1 MAETPKT
8 PKPKGSKP
16 KPAASKAGAKSSK
29 SAPKASSRGK
39 AKANGAAAVS
49 ASPQDQMVDAALAL
63 AAERPWQEVSLREIA
78 EASGLPLAE
87 AYRCGASKQAILEAF
102 LRRIDAAVLAE
113 GAMEPEEGSAR
124 DRVFDILMRRFD
136 ALQPYRK
143 ALGSILL
150 AQTRDPAGA
159 LAGLAALQRSMTWM
173 LEAAGLEA
181 EGLRGLART
190 RGLTLLYLAT
200 LRTWLRDESLDL
212 AKTMAALDGYLR
224 RLEALLRRLPR
235 RRDEERKAAE

>member
-16 KPAASKAGAKSSK
+16 KPAASKARPKSSK
-29 SAPKASSRGK
+29 SSPKASSKAR
-39 AKANGAAAVS
+39 AKANGAAEVAPP
-49 ASPQDQMVDAALAL
+49 PQDRMVDAALTL
-63 AAERPWQEVSLREIA
+63 AAERPWHEISLREIA

-102 LRRIDAAVLAE
+102 LRRTDAAVLSE
-113 GAMEPEEGSAR
+113 GAMEEDEGSAR

-143 ALGSILL
+143 ALASILL
-150 AQTRDPAGA
+150 AQTRDPVTA
-159 LAGLAALQRSMTWM
+159 LASLAALQRSMTWM
-173 LEAAGLEA
+173 LEAAGLEVD
-181 EGLRGLART
+181 GLRGLART
-190 RGLTLLYLAT
+190 RGLTILYLAT

-224 RLEALLRRLPR
+224 RLEAVLRRLPR
-235 RRDEERKAAE
+235 RRTDEPTAAE

>member
-16 KPAASKAGAKSSK
+16 KPAASKAGPKSSK
-29 SAPKASSRGK
+29 SAPKASSKGK
-39 AKANGAAAVS
+39 AKANGAAAVVH
-49 ASPQDQMVDAALAL
+49 SPQDRMVDAALAL

-87 AYRCGASKQAILEAF
+87 AYRCGASKQAILEVF

-143 ALGSILL
+143 ALASILL

-224 RLEALLRRLPR
+224 RLEVLLRRLPR

>member
-1 MAETPKT
+1 MTATTSDESTAAPIESIEPT
-8 PKPKGSKP
+8 EPTE
-16 KPAASKAGAKSSK
+16 PAARVPDAEIVARVLAG
-29 SAPKASSRGK
+29 
-39 AKANGAAAVS
+39 N
-49 ASPQDQMVDAALAL
+49 DAAF
-63 AAERPWQEVSLREIA
+63 EV
-78 EASGLPLAE
+78 
-87 AYRCGASKQAILEAF
+87 
-102 LRRIDAAVLAE
+102 
-113 GAMEPEEGSAR
+113 
-124 DRVFDILMRRFD
+124 LMRRFD

-143 ALGSILL
+143 ALASILL

-181 EGLRGLART
+181 EGLRGLARA